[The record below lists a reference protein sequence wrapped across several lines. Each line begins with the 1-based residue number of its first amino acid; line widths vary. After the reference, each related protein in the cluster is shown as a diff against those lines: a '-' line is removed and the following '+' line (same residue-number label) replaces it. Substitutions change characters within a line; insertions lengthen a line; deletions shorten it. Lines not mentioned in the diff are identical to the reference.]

1 MLATAAAVLKEN
13 ASQLFKEAKF
23 DEAAEK
29 YRQAEEISPRDAIY
43 PSNLSAAL
51 YELGDYC
58 GSFEA
63 ICRAVQKLD
72 CSSSLHQRLSPR
84 MAKCL
89 IYGSRSGTISYELIS
104 QNTFAIEILESTS
117 QEWDNWRRIKR
128 DKSGVS
134 AATRL
139 RLVELPKS
147 KSGPYPRLEYFK
159 IGHDVPMSLIDRWG
173 TQQDENPLVLNQL
186 SLSKISKLAFF
197 FGGCG
202 DARHVFGTL
211 ISLHKSFTQLGKNK
225 KKHFRVHLTLLDI
238 HPTTLARDLV
248 LFVLMDD
255 LIASR
260 NSEEDEAEIK
270 ATLFYTYFGILM
282 PSYCHHRFQSVVK
295 RLINGFQ
302 ATPLIVPAWIHVDAG
317 AVPRIVRSLTFW
329 RDGLSDK
336 TVDGMLSCHVFG
348 SNPNFPPEIMTKYG
362 DRHLQELKHERVIY
376 IRDVM
381 TDEEVIQLVGKTFA
395 QPCPRR
401 SDPLSRDKWL
411 GKARQCVYKA
421 MCKDVESGTGWA
433 SLNAHREEKWYN
445 KMFVFIPPTI
455 LLKRHDG
462 LERVWKS
469 IRENSSTDSGD
480 GDLFKK
486 VKTDIS
492 SSWKPNPS
500 LFDRDIDEE
509 GTDYPIM
516 DGNPFGPIRH
526 FERFGVNSKLLTTV
540 DRNNPA
546 FSVAMFFFDAVVNAI
561 KDMRGR
567 LILEFLLGDVSQQLA
582 KVNFDTDSSRPMDF
596 PKTFTRM
603 WLSNVPDYTHGPL
616 NMALYVVPNGEI
628 CQPQATV
635 AANCLLNRGLWP
647 DDDTYCHT
655 YTLLTAE
662 ELPKYLGC
670 HVISMSPYTRIVLAP
685 HTLPMPLKELASRN
699 ELTTWLTR
707 IFLYTIRPGYSL
719 PTPYL
724 VHYPNNLVVFV
735 DLLLHLHRVGF
746 PAHWLADFLGR
757 VLSNDLVTDIA
768 PYLGAFPIPLEERTR
783 RVSMRRINLDPWCME
798 LKTVLAEGYEALPFP
813 VLLSSP
819 CDIGVFEVSVPTE
832 VYPRPSNL
840 DVMALVFYN
849 PKVSMVEDLLSSI
862 DDILEGTRV
871 APLHILA
878 AALAI
883 DLRRNGVIKWRM
895 SRESVRSMKREGWV
909 FAVFSTDHYR
919 PAAGP
924 FAASRWMETASCQ

>member
-1 MLATAAAVLKEN
+1 MSPSKEGTHRVPKANEVHSAAVLKEN

-29 YRQAEEISPRDAIY
+29 YRQAEEISPRDAVY

-63 ICRAVQKLD
+63 ICRAVQKSD

-104 QNTFAIEILESTS
+104 QNTFAVEILESAS
-117 QEWDNWRRIKR
+117 QEWENWRRIER
-128 DKSGVS
+128 EKSGVS

-202 DARHVFGTL
+202 DGD
-211 ISLHKSFTQLGKNK
+211 LHKSFTQLGKN

-248 LFVLMDD
+248 PFVLMDD

-336 TVDGMLSCHVFG
+336 TVNGMLSCHVFG
-348 SNPNFPPEIMTKYG
+348 SNPNLPPEIMTKYG

-376 IRDVM
+376 IRDMM
-381 TDEEVIQLVGKTFA
+381 TDEEVIQLVGRTFA

-462 LERVWKS
+462 FERVWKS

-526 FERFGVNSKLLTTV
+526 FERFGVNSQLLTTV

-546 FSVAMFFFDAVVNAI
+546 FSIAMFFFDAVVNAI

-567 LILEFLLGDVSQQLA
+567 LKLEFLLGDVSQQLA

-616 NMALYVVPNGEI
+616 NMALYVVPNVEI
-628 CQPQATV
+628 CQPQATASV

-655 YTLLTAE
+655 LSRTLQN
-662 ELPKYLGC
+662 P
-670 HVISMSPYTRIVLAP
+670 
-685 HTLPMPLKELASRN
+685 
-699 ELTTWLTR
+699 WQ
-707 IFLYTIRPGYSL
+707 LY
-719 PTPYL
+719 
-724 VHYPNNLVVFV
+724 
-735 DLLLHLHRVGF
+735 
-746 PAHWLADFLGR
+746 
-757 VLSNDLVTDIA
+757 
-768 PYLGAFPIPLEERTR
+768 TR
-783 RVSMRRINLDPWCME
+783 RVPMRRINLDPWCME

-840 DVMALVFYN
+840 DVMALVFCN

-871 APLHILA
+871 APLHILT

-919 PAAGP
+919 PGG
-924 FAASRWMETASCQ
+924 S